1 MKKSET
7 SGLLLVSGVMVYW
20 GFTTV
25 MMKHALVYMSS
36 ATYIMARFLVASVP
50 LLILYGRKLKGSLSK
65 KLLLHGCILGVLEMI
80 PMQTSTL
87 ALHYTSAANSVFVSQ
102 LSFVFVPLMQ
112 CLLSRKLPSRTLLI
126 TIAWLLGGL
135 WVFADVSRNG
145 IGTGIWL
152 SVISALFRSVSILCL
167 KRFAASDDPQL
178 LGVLQVCFCALSSI
192 PVWMVDPGGI
202 QWCPASIGILF
213 FTGILGSAVAF
224 VLYNAGQARTTPIKV
239 SLPDYDTFRRAG
251 CFVYPNTP
259 YQIAFYPQIHQG
271 VPFSTPSGKIEIYSS
286 RLFQRHQPD
295 LPGIPRYT
303 PCEEGAQDPLRAQ
316 FPLLLIGFHTNR
328 RCHSIHDNNP
338 QLDDLESP
346 RIWIHPDDA
355 DARGIRDGDLVEIFN
370 RRGRVRIPAKV
381 TRRIVP
387 GCVAMSEGGWY
398 TPDQQG
404 VDTRGSINV
413 LTMTHRATPL
423 AKANPQHTNLVEVC
437 LFRKSQID
445 QEV

>member
-192 PVWMVDPGGI
+192 PVWMGDPGGI

-239 SLPDYDTFRRAG
+239 SFL
-251 CFVYPNTP
+251 NL
-259 YQIAFYPQIHQG
+259 I
-271 VPFSTPSGKIEIYSS
+271 
-286 RLFQRHQPD
+286 QPVFAM
-295 LPGIPRYT
+295 L
-303 PCEEGAQDPLRAQ
+303 GAAVLV
-316 FPLLLIGFHTNR
+316 
-328 RCHSIHDNNP
+328 
-338 QLDDLESP
+338 
-346 RIWIHPDDA
+346 DA
-355 DARGIRDGDLVEIFN
+355 A
-370 RRGRVRIPAKV
+370 GRVERITSNMMVGSVLILSALSAYLWAERHP
-381 TRRIVP
+381 RRSGSVHHSHL
-387 GCVAMSEGGWY
+387 GQAAA
-398 TPDQQG
+398 
-404 VDTRGSINV
+404 VD
-413 LTMTHRATPL
+413 HRQNNAL
-423 AKANPQHTNLVEVC
+423 
-437 LFRKSQID
+437 
-445 QEV
+445 

>member
-80 PMQTSTL
+80 PKQTSTL

-112 CLLSRKLPSRTLLI
+112 YLLSRKLPNRTLLI

-239 SLPDYDTFRRAG
+239 SFL
-251 CFVYPNTP
+251 NL
-259 YQIAFYPQIHQG
+259 I
-271 VPFSTPSGKIEIYSS
+271 
-286 RLFQRHQPD
+286 QPVFAM
-295 LPGIPRYT
+295 L
-303 PCEEGAQDPLRAQ
+303 GAAVLV
-316 FPLLLIGFHTNR
+316 
-328 RCHSIHDNNP
+328 
-338 QLDDLESP
+338 
-346 RIWIHPDDA
+346 DA
-355 DARGIRDGDLVEIFN
+355 A
-370 RRGRVRIPAKV
+370 GRVERITSNMMVGSVLILSALSAYLWAERHP
-381 TRRIVP
+381 RRSGSVHHSHL
-387 GCVAMSEGGWY
+387 GQAAA
-398 TPDQQG
+398 
-404 VDTRGSINV
+404 VD
-413 LTMTHRATPL
+413 HRQNNAL
-423 AKANPQHTNLVEVC
+423 
-437 LFRKSQID
+437 
-445 QEV
+445 

>member
-178 LGVLQVCFCALSSI
+178 LGVLQVCFCALSCI

-239 SLPDYDTFRRAG
+239 SFL
-251 CFVYPNTP
+251 NL
-259 YQIAFYPQIHQG
+259 I
-271 VPFSTPSGKIEIYSS
+271 
-286 RLFQRHQPD
+286 QPVFAM
-295 LPGIPRYT
+295 L
-303 PCEEGAQDPLRAQ
+303 GAAV
-316 FPLLLIGFHTNR
+316 
-328 RCHSIHDNNP
+328 
-338 QLDDLESP
+338 
-346 RIWIHPDDA
+346 
-355 DARGIRDGDLVEIFN
+355 LVDVA
-370 RRGRVRIPAKV
+370 GRVERITSNMMVGSVLILSALSAYLWAERHP
-381 TRRIVP
+381 RRSGSVHHSHL
-387 GCVAMSEGGWY
+387 GQAAA
-398 TPDQQG
+398 
-404 VDTRGSINV
+404 VD
-413 LTMTHRATPL
+413 HRQNNAL
-423 AKANPQHTNLVEVC
+423 
-437 LFRKSQID
+437 
-445 QEV
+445 

>member
-224 VLYNAGQARTTPIKV
+224 VLYNAGQACTTPIKV
-239 SLPDYDTFRRAG
+239 SFL
-251 CFVYPNTP
+251 NL
-259 YQIAFYPQIHQG
+259 I
-271 VPFSTPSGKIEIYSS
+271 
-286 RLFQRHQPD
+286 QPVFAM
-295 LPGIPRYT
+295 L
-303 PCEEGAQDPLRAQ
+303 GAAVLV
-316 FPLLLIGFHTNR
+316 
-328 RCHSIHDNNP
+328 
-338 QLDDLESP
+338 
-346 RIWIHPDDA
+346 DA
-355 DARGIRDGDLVEIFN
+355 A
-370 RRGRVRIPAKV
+370 GRVEPITSNMMVGSVLILSALSAYLWAERHP
-381 TRRIVP
+381 RRSGSVHHSHL
-387 GCVAMSEGGWY
+387 GQAAA
-398 TPDQQG
+398 
-404 VDTRGSINV
+404 VD
-413 LTMTHRATPL
+413 HRQNNAL
-423 AKANPQHTNLVEVC
+423 
-437 LFRKSQID
+437 
-445 QEV
+445 

>member
-202 QWCPASIGILF
+202 QWCPVSIGILF

-239 SLPDYDTFRRAG
+239 SFL
-251 CFVYPNTP
+251 NL
-259 YQIAFYPQIHQG
+259 I
-271 VPFSTPSGKIEIYSS
+271 
-286 RLFQRHQPD
+286 QPVFAM
-295 LPGIPRYT
+295 L
-303 PCEEGAQDPLRAQ
+303 GAAVLV
-316 FPLLLIGFHTNR
+316 
-328 RCHSIHDNNP
+328 
-338 QLDDLESP
+338 
-346 RIWIHPDDA
+346 DA
-355 DARGIRDGDLVEIFN
+355 A
-370 RRGRVRIPAKV
+370 GRVERITSNMMVGSVLILSALSAYLWAERHP
-381 TRRIVP
+381 RRSGSVHHSHL
-387 GCVAMSEGGWY
+387 GQAAA
-398 TPDQQG
+398 
-404 VDTRGSINV
+404 VD
-413 LTMTHRATPL
+413 HRQNNAL
-423 AKANPQHTNLVEVC
+423 
-437 LFRKSQID
+437 
-445 QEV
+445 

>member
-87 ALHYTSAANSVFVSQ
+87 ALQYTSAANSVFVSQ

-239 SLPDYDTFRRAG
+239 SFL
-251 CFVYPNTP
+251 NL
-259 YQIAFYPQIHQG
+259 I
-271 VPFSTPSGKIEIYSS
+271 
-286 RLFQRHQPD
+286 QPVFAM
-295 LPGIPRYT
+295 L
-303 PCEEGAQDPLRAQ
+303 GAAVLV
-316 FPLLLIGFHTNR
+316 
-328 RCHSIHDNNP
+328 
-338 QLDDLESP
+338 
-346 RIWIHPDDA
+346 DA
-355 DARGIRDGDLVEIFN
+355 A
-370 RRGRVRIPAKV
+370 GRVERITSNMMVGSVLILAALSAYLWTERHP
-381 TRRIVP
+381 RRSGSVHHSHL
-387 GCVAMSEGGWY
+387 GQAAA
-398 TPDQQG
+398 
-404 VDTRGSINV
+404 VD
-413 LTMTHRATPL
+413 HRQNNAL
-423 AKANPQHTNLVEVC
+423 
-437 LFRKSQID
+437 
-445 QEV
+445 

>member
-239 SLPDYDTFRRAG
+239 SFL
-251 CFVYPNTP
+251 NL
-259 YQIAFYPQIHQG
+259 I
-271 VPFSTPSGKIEIYSS
+271 
-286 RLFQRHQPD
+286 QPVFAM
-295 LPGIPRYT
+295 L
-303 PCEEGAQDPLRAQ
+303 GAAVLV
-316 FPLLLIGFHTNR
+316 
-328 RCHSIHDNNP
+328 
-338 QLDDLESP
+338 
-346 RIWIHPDDA
+346 DA
-355 DARGIRDGDLVEIFN
+355 A
-370 RRGRVRIPAKV
+370 GRVERITSNMMVGSVLILSALSTYLWAERHP
-381 TRRIVP
+381 RRSGSVHHSHL
-387 GCVAMSEGGWY
+387 GQAAA
-398 TPDQQG
+398 
-404 VDTRGSINV
+404 VD
-413 LTMTHRATPL
+413 HRQNNAL
-423 AKANPQHTNLVEVC
+423 
-437 LFRKSQID
+437 
-445 QEV
+445 

>member
-145 IGTGIWL
+145 LGTGIRL
-152 SVISALFRSVSILCL
+152 RVISALFRSVSILCL

-202 QWCPASIGILF
+202 QWCPASSGILF

-239 SLPDYDTFRRAG
+239 SFL
-251 CFVYPNTP
+251 NL
-259 YQIAFYPQIHQG
+259 I
-271 VPFSTPSGKIEIYSS
+271 
-286 RLFQRHQPD
+286 QPVFAM
-295 LPGIPRYT
+295 L
-303 PCEEGAQDPLRAQ
+303 GAAVLV
-316 FPLLLIGFHTNR
+316 
-328 RCHSIHDNNP
+328 
-338 QLDDLESP
+338 
-346 RIWIHPDDA
+346 DA
-355 DARGIRDGDLVEIFN
+355 A
-370 RRGRVRIPAKV
+370 GRVERITSNMMVGSVLILSALSAYLWAERHP
-381 TRRIVP
+381 RRSGSVHHSHL
-387 GCVAMSEGGWY
+387 GQAAA
-398 TPDQQG
+398 
-404 VDTRGSINV
+404 VD
-413 LTMTHRATPL
+413 HRQNNTL
-423 AKANPQHTNLVEVC
+423 
-437 LFRKSQID
+437 
-445 QEV
+445 

>member
-239 SLPDYDTFRRAG
+239 SFLNLIQPVFIMDHPVEISPLTKRKPDKPDYVERFELFIYGREVCNAYSELNDPIDQRQRFAD
-251 CFVYPNTP
+251 
-259 YQIAFYPQIHQG
+259 QEKLLAQG
-271 VPFSTPSGKIEIYSS
+271 
-286 RLFQRHQPD
+286 D
-295 LPGIPRYT
+295 
-303 PCEEGAQDPLRAQ
+303 EEAN
-316 FPLLLIGFHTNR
+316 HT
-328 RCHSIHDNNP
+328 
-338 QLDDLESP
+338 
-346 RIWIHPDDA
+346 DA
-355 DARGIRDGDLVEIFN
+355 DFLNALEIGMPPTGGIGYGIDRLVMLLTNSGSIRD
-370 RRGRVRIPAKV
+370 
-381 TRRIVP
+381 
-387 GCVAMSEGGWY
+387 
-398 TPDQQG
+398 
-404 VDTRGSINV
+404 V
-413 LTMTHRATPL
+413 LLFPTMKTL
-423 AKANPQHTNLVEVC
+423 DK
-437 LFRKSQID
+437 
-445 QEV
+445 

>member
-36 ATYIMARFLVASVP
+36 ATYIMALFLVASVP

-112 CLLSRKLPSRTLLI
+112 CLLSRKLPNRTLLI

-213 FTGILGSAVAF
+213 FTGILGNAVAF

-239 SLPDYDTFRRAG
+239 SFL
-251 CFVYPNTP
+251 NL
-259 YQIAFYPQIHQG
+259 I
-271 VPFSTPSGKIEIYSS
+271 
-286 RLFQRHQPD
+286 QPVFAM
-295 LPGIPRYT
+295 L
-303 PCEEGAQDPLRAQ
+303 GAAVLV
-316 FPLLLIGFHTNR
+316 
-328 RCHSIHDNNP
+328 
-338 QLDDLESP
+338 
-346 RIWIHPDDA
+346 DA
-355 DARGIRDGDLVEIFN
+355 A
-370 RRGRVRIPAKV
+370 GRVERITSNMMVGSVLILSALSAYLWAERHP
-381 TRRIVP
+381 RRSGSVHHSHL
-387 GCVAMSEGGWY
+387 GQAAA
-398 TPDQQG
+398 
-404 VDTRGSINV
+404 VD
-413 LTMTHRATPL
+413 HRQNNAL
-423 AKANPQHTNLVEVC
+423 
-437 LFRKSQID
+437 
-445 QEV
+445 

>member
-65 KLLLHGCILGVLEMI
+65 TLLLHGCILGVLEMI

-239 SLPDYDTFRRAG
+239 SFL
-251 CFVYPNTP
+251 NL
-259 YQIAFYPQIHQG
+259 I
-271 VPFSTPSGKIEIYSS
+271 
-286 RLFQRHQPD
+286 QPVFAM
-295 LPGIPRYT
+295 L
-303 PCEEGAQDPLRAQ
+303 GAAVLV
-316 FPLLLIGFHTNR
+316 
-328 RCHSIHDNNP
+328 
-338 QLDDLESP
+338 
-346 RIWIHPDDA
+346 DA
-355 DARGIRDGDLVEIFN
+355 A
-370 RRGRVRIPAKV
+370 GRVEPITSNMMVGSVLILSALSAYLWAERHP
-381 TRRIVP
+381 RRSGSVHHSHL
-387 GCVAMSEGGWY
+387 GQAAA
-398 TPDQQG
+398 
-404 VDTRGSINV
+404 VD
-413 LTMTHRATPL
+413 HRQNNAL
-423 AKANPQHTNLVEVC
+423 
-437 LFRKSQID
+437 
-445 QEV
+445 

>member
-1 MKKSET
+1 MKYEKSET

-239 SLPDYDTFRRAG
+239 SFL
-251 CFVYPNTP
+251 NL
-259 YQIAFYPQIHQG
+259 I
-271 VPFSTPSGKIEIYSS
+271 
-286 RLFQRHQPD
+286 QPVFAM
-295 LPGIPRYT
+295 L
-303 PCEEGAQDPLRAQ
+303 GAAVLV
-316 FPLLLIGFHTNR
+316 
-328 RCHSIHDNNP
+328 
-338 QLDDLESP
+338 
-346 RIWIHPDDA
+346 DA
-355 DARGIRDGDLVEIFN
+355 A
-370 RRGRVRIPAKV
+370 GRVERITSNMMVGSVLILSALSAYLWAERHP
-381 TRRIVP
+381 RRSGSVHHSHL
-387 GCVAMSEGGWY
+387 GQAAA
-398 TPDQQG
+398 
-404 VDTRGSINV
+404 VD
-413 LTMTHRATPL
+413 HRQNNAL
-423 AKANPQHTNLVEVC
+423 
-437 LFRKSQID
+437 
-445 QEV
+445 

>member
-239 SLPDYDTFRRAG
+239 SFLNLIQPVFAMLGAAVLVDAARRVERITSNMMVGSVLILSALSA
-251 CFVYPNTP
+251 YLWAERHPRR
-259 YQIAFYPQIHQG
+259 
-271 VPFSTPSGKIEIYSS
+271 SGSV
-286 RLFQRHQPD
+286 H
-295 LPGIPRYT
+295 
-303 PCEEGAQDPLRAQ
+303 
-316 FPLLLIGFHTNR
+316 
-328 RCHSIHDNNP
+328 HSHLGQAAAVDHRQNNA
-338 QLDDLESP
+338 L
-346 RIWIHPDDA
+346 
-355 DARGIRDGDLVEIFN
+355 
-370 RRGRVRIPAKV
+370 
-381 TRRIVP
+381 
-387 GCVAMSEGGWY
+387 
-398 TPDQQG
+398 
-404 VDTRGSINV
+404 
-413 LTMTHRATPL
+413 
-423 AKANPQHTNLVEVC
+423 
-437 LFRKSQID
+437 
-445 QEV
+445 

>member
-80 PMQTSTL
+80 AMQTSTL

-239 SLPDYDTFRRAG
+239 SFL
-251 CFVYPNTP
+251 NL
-259 YQIAFYPQIHQG
+259 I
-271 VPFSTPSGKIEIYSS
+271 
-286 RLFQRHQPD
+286 QPVFAM
-295 LPGIPRYT
+295 L
-303 PCEEGAQDPLRAQ
+303 GAAVLV
-316 FPLLLIGFHTNR
+316 
-328 RCHSIHDNNP
+328 
-338 QLDDLESP
+338 
-346 RIWIHPDDA
+346 DA
-355 DARGIRDGDLVEIFN
+355 A
-370 RRGRVRIPAKV
+370 GRVERITSNMMVGSVLILSALSAYLWAERHP
-381 TRRIVP
+381 RRSGSVHHSHL
-387 GCVAMSEGGWY
+387 GQAAA
-398 TPDQQG
+398 
-404 VDTRGSINV
+404 VD
-413 LTMTHRATPL
+413 HRQNNAL
-423 AKANPQHTNLVEVC
+423 
-437 LFRKSQID
+437 
-445 QEV
+445 